1 MIYLLKSRT
10 ILQKNKIRIYKTIVY
25 PVVCYV
31 CEIWTMFRKA
41 EEMLDAFKRK
51 ILRQIYC
58 PIEDDK
64 GWRIRYNM
72 EIYDL

>member
-1 MIYLLKSRT
+1 
-10 ILQKNKIRIYKTIVY
+10 
-25 PVVCYV
+25 V

-64 GWRIRYNM
+64 GWRIKYNM

>member
-1 MIYLLKSRT
+1 
-10 ILQKNKIRIYKTIVY
+10 
-25 PVVCYV
+25 
-31 CEIWTMFRKA
+31 MFRKA

-64 GWRIRYNM
+64 GWRIKYNM